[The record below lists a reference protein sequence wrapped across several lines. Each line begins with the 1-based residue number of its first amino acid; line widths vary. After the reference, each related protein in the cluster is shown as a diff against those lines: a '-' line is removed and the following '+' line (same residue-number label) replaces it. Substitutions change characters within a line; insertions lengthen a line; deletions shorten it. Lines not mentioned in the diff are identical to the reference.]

1 MPIWGRIL
9 MEHQFL
15 LMTIVNVLILA
26 FGVSLG
32 RSVLFVR
39 MRKEENRKRELELKL
54 LEKRAEVVDEGRQM
68 TENLEELLYQA
79 QVQQE
84 INEMIRK
91 KDGN

>member
-1 MPIWGRIL
+1 